1 MGAWLNEIVRA
12 RKTTLLCL
20 IPRNVFFMI
29 VLCIELNFCILH
41 FSTKIQDKKHIK
53 LDATKVML
61 YFIFENYSA
70 HVFSL
75 YTIIVLF

>member
-1 MGAWLNEIVRA
+1 
-12 RKTTLLCL
+12 
-20 IPRNVFFMI
+20 MI

-41 FSTKIQDKKHIK
+41 FSTKIQDKKHRK